1 MAGNTTKTP
10 TNKDLCRILWKKHPL
25 WRHCIEADQ
34 TGLVAGDSRVQF
46 DILVRHLGGLPVA
59 IETDF
64 GSARSVEKD
73 AIARLGK
80 ELSDDHKRIEQVIA
94 VRLPENLRKQSQSD
108 LDEELETAQYNLCIY
123 SILGKQH
130 LNLEYR
136 RWPSEGWIQGGIDD
150 LATIIEHTSLSENQ
164 ISDSMEILDSGVSK
178 ASEIL
183 QYQCRWK
190 ADTVPQQIANC
201 LHQSCTGQTMKMAMA
216 ILANALTFHEII
228 AGIKELPT
236 INQLRASN
244 GNPSA
249 KSILTVW
256 NRVMDDINNFPI
268 LSIATELLQLIPEEI
283 AQEVLATLVKVVKE
297 LIVLGATSQHDF
309 SGRMFQKLI
318 EDRKFLATF
327 YTLPTSATLLAE
339 LAVSRM
345 PVDWGS
351 KDAITNLQVGDF
363 ACGTGALLNA
373 AYGAILSKYRRTG
386 GNDSD
391 LHRQMMEKVL
401 IGADIMP
408 AATHLTTSVLSSVHP
423 KIEFFD
429 TNIITMRYGEHTDD
443 NGNQDVFIGS
453 LELFDDQQGFRSIL
467 DTTQEFV
474 SGTGRGK
481 KKYVELPHGSFDL
494 VIMNPPFT
502 RSTNHE
508 GSHKDVN
515 NPAFAGF
522 KTKTEQQKKMS
533 EKLKRIRP
541 SGMASDDNAG
551 LATNFIDLANTKL
564 RKGGVLAFVIPATF
578 ASGDGWA
585 NARNIIERDY
595 EDIVVV
601 SIATAISGESAFS
614 ADTSIG
620 EVLVVGKKKTDCNSA
635 KSSITYVNLPH
646 RPVSI
651 LEAMWFARAIEQH
664 RPEASEDGSVL
675 QIGTDEHH
683 IAGHIIKSVS
693 GFLSIEGVP
702 GVIRVRDVTVSN
714 IALKLAKGTLNL
726 PRIGDIDIPL
736 VKLGE
741 LGNRG
746 LLDRDI
752 NENTKNKQGLS
763 RGPFRVIK
771 LKSGDVPTYP
781 ILWSHEASAKEPGRE
796 SRMIVDPDRQ
806 GIVRPQHDDKARQR
820 WENSSRLCFNRDFG
834 LGSQRLAACITP
846 QPVLGGIAWPNFLC
860 HDLKHEIPLALWMN
874 STLGLF
880 SFWCTGTRQQN
891 GRSRI
896 TITRLPALL
905 ALDVR
910 CLSDKQLNTA
920 DQIFGEFADK
930 DLLPAND
937 AYRDKV
943 RQDLDRAVMIDLLG
957 LPHDVLEPL
966 ALLREK
972 WCAEPTV
979 RGRKRMHAVSD

>member
-1 MAGNTTKTP
+1 MAGNTTKMP
-10 TNKDLCRILWKKHPL
+10 MNRDLCRVLWKKHPL
-25 WRHCIEADQ
+25 WRHCIEAEP
-34 TGLVAGDSRVQF
+34 TGLVAGEPTLQF
-46 DILVRHLGGLPVA
+46 DILVRHRGGLPVA
-59 IETDF
+59 IETEF
-64 GSARSVEKD
+64 GSAPTVEKE

-80 ELSDDHKRIEQVIA
+80 VLFDDNKRIEQVIA
-94 VRLPENLRKQSQSD
+94 LRLPESLRKQSQSE
-108 LDEELETAQYNLCIY
+108 LDDELESARYNLCIY
-123 SILGKQH
+123 SIQGKQH

-136 RWPSEGWIQGGIDD
+136 RWPSEGWIQGGVND
-150 LATIIEHTSLSENQ
+150 LANIIEHTALSENQ
-164 ISDSMEILDSGVSK
+164 ISDSMEILDSGVTQ
-178 ASEIL
+178 AATIL
-183 QYQCRWK
+183 QNGCKWK
-190 ADTVPQQIANC
+190 ADTVPEQIANC
-201 LHQSCTGQTMKMAMA
+201 LHQSCNEQTMKMAMA
-216 ILANALTFHEII
+216 ILANALTFHKTI
-228 AGIKELPT
+228 AGIKDVPT
-236 INQLRASN
+236 INQLRAKS

-249 KSILTVW
+249 KNILTVW
-256 NRVMDDINNFPI
+256 NRVMDDINYFPI
-268 LSIATELLQLIPEEI
+268 FSIATELLQLIPEEI
-283 AQEVLATLVKVVKE
+283 AQEVLGALDKVVQE

-345 PVDWGS
+345 STNWES
-351 KDAITNLQVGDF
+351 IDAITNLQVGDF

-373 AYGAILSKYRRTG
+373 AYGAILSRYRRTG
-386 GNDSD
+386 GNDSE

-429 TNIITMRYGEHTDD
+429 TNIITMRYGENTDD
-443 NGNQDVFIGS
+443 NGNKDVFIGS

-508 GSHKDVN
+508 GSHRNVN

-522 KTKTEQQKKMS
+522 QTKTEQQKKMS

-551 LATNFIDLANTKL
+551 LATNFIDLANIKL
-564 RKGGVLAFVIPATF
+564 KKGGILAFVIPATF

-585 NARNIIERDY
+585 NARSIIEKNY

-620 EVLVVGKKKTDCNSA
+620 EVLVVGKKKNDCHSGE
-635 KSSITYVNLPH
+635 SSITYVNLPH

-651 LEAMWFARAIEQH
+651 LEAMWFARAIERH
-664 RPEASEDGSVL
+664 RPEASKDGSIL

-683 IAGHIIKSVS
+683 IAGHMIKSDS
-693 GFLSIEGVP
+693 GFLSMDGAP

-714 IALKLAKGTLNL
+714 IALKLANGTLNL
-726 PRIGDIDIPL
+726 PRMGDLDIPL

-741 LGNRG
+741 LGSRG

-763 RGPFRVIK
+763 RGPFKVIK
-771 LKSGDVPTYP
+771 LKSGDIPTYP
-781 ILWSHEASAKEPGRE
+781 ILWSHEARAKEAGRE
-796 SRMIVDPDRQ
+796 SRMIVEPDRQ

-820 WENSSRLCFNRDFG
+820 WEKSSRLCFNRDFG
-834 LGSQRLAACITP
+834 LGSQRLAACLTP
-846 QPVLGGIAWPNFLC
+846 QPVIGGMAWPNFLC
-860 HDLKHEIPLALWMN
+860 HDVKHEIPIVLWMN

-896 TITRLPALL
+896 TITRLPSLL
-905 ALDVR
+905 ALDAR
-910 CLSDKQLNTA
+910 CLSDKQLNIA
-920 DQIFGEFADK
+920 DQIFGGFADK
-930 DLLPAND
+930 DLLPANE

-943 RQDLDRAVMIDLLG
+943 RQDLDQAVMIDLLG
-957 LPHDVLEPL
+957 LSHDVLEPL

-979 RGRKRMHAVSD
+979 RGRKRMHTASD

>member
-1 MAGNTTKTP
+1 MAGKNTEIP
-10 TNKDLCRILWKKHPL
+10 MNKDLCRVLWKKHPL
-25 WRHCIEADQ
+25 WRDSIEAER
-34 TGLVAGDSRVQF
+34 TGLIAQQPRLQL
-46 DILVRHLGGLPVA
+46 DILVRHPGGLPVA
-59 IETDF
+59 IETEF
-64 GSARSVEKD
+64 GSAPTVEKD

-80 ELSDDHKRIEQVIA
+80 VLSEDNKRIEQAIA
-94 VRLPENLRKQSQSD
+94 LRLPESLRTHSQGD
-108 LDEELETAQYNLCIY
+108 IDEKLESAVYNLCIF
-123 SILGKQH
+123 SIRGKQH
-130 LNLEYR
+130 LNLEYQ
-136 RWPSEGWIQGGIDD
+136 RWPNEGWIQGGIDD
-150 LATIIEHTSLSENQ
+150 LATIIEHTALSENQ
-164 ISDSMEILDSGVSK
+164 ITDSMEILDLGVTQ
-178 ASEIL
+178 AANIL
-183 QYQCRWK
+183 LNQCKWK
-190 ADTVPQQIANC
+190 AQSVPQRIANS
-201 LHQSCTGQTMKMAMA
+201 LHQSANEQTLKMAMA
-216 ILANALTFHEII
+216 ILANAMAFHETI
-228 AGIKELPT
+228 AGIKNIPT
-236 INQLRASN
+236 INSLREKT

-249 KSILTVW
+249 AKVLKFW
-256 NRVMDDINNFPI
+256 HHVMDDINYFPI
-268 LSIATELLQLIPEEI
+268 FSIATEILQLIPEDI
-283 AQEVLATLVKVVKE
+283 GRQVLGRLDEVVQE
-297 LIVLGATSQHDF
+297 LIILGATSQHDF

-327 YTLPTSATLLAE
+327 YTLPTSATLLSE

-345 PVDWGS
+345 STDWS
-351 KDAITNLQVGDF
+351 NKKAITNLQIGDF

-373 AYGAILSKYRRTG
+373 AYSAILSRFRRTG
-386 GNDSD
+386 GDDSH
-391 LHRQMMEKVL
+391 LHQKMMEKAL
-401 IGADIMP
+401 IGADLMP

-429 TNIITMRYGEHTDD
+429 TNIITMRYGENYDD

-508 GSHKDVN
+508 GSHKEVN

-522 KTKTEQQKKMS
+522 KTKTEHQKKMA

-564 RKGGVLAFVIPATF
+564 KTGGILAFVIPATF

-585 NARNIIERDY
+585 NARSIIEKNY
-595 EDIVVV
+595 EDVVVV
-601 SIATAISGESAFS
+601 SIATAQSGGSAFS

-620 EVLVVGKKKTDCNSA
+620 EVLVIGKQKTECNSN
-635 KSSITYVNLPH
+635 INPVTYVNLPH

-651 LEAMWFARAIEQH
+651 LEAMWFAKAIEKQ
-664 RPEASEDGSVL
+664 RAESSEDGCVL

-683 IAGHIIKSVS
+683 IAGHIIKSNM
-693 GFLSIEGVP
+693 GFAESNGTP
-702 GVIRVRDVTVSN
+702 GVIRVKDVTISN
-714 IALKLAKGTLNL
+714 VALKMAKGICSL
-726 PRIGDIDIPL
+726 PRIGNIDIPL
-736 VKLGE
+736 VKLGKI
-741 LGNRG
+741 GKRG

-752 NENTKNKQGLS
+752 NEATKSRVGLS
-763 RGPFRVIK
+763 RGPFKVIK

-781 ILWSHEASAKEPGRE
+781 ILWSHAASANKPGRE
-796 SRMIVDPDRQ
+796 SRMIVTPDRQ
-806 GIVRPQHDDKARQR
+806 GIVRPLHEDKARER
-820 WENSSRLCFNRDFG
+820 WKSSSRLCFNRDFG

-846 QPVLGGIAWPNFLC
+846 HPVLGGMAWPNFLC
-860 HDLKHEIPLALWMN
+860 NEECHEIPLVLWMN
-874 STLGLF
+874 TTLGLF

-896 TITRLPALL
+896 TITRLPSL
-905 ALDVR
+905 AVLDVR
-910 CLSDKQLNTA
+910 QLSDQQFKIA
-920 DQIFGEFADK
+920 DQIFSKFSDQ

-937 AYRDKV
+937 AYRDDV
-943 RQDLDRAVMIDLLG
+943 RKELDRAVMIDLLG
-957 LPHDVLEPL
+957 LSNDILEPL
-966 ALLREK
+966 ELLRDK

-979 RGRKRMHAVSD
+979 RGRKKMPLKAG